1 MRCPFCENPKTRVVD
16 SRELNEG
23 FTVRRR
29 RICQDCG
36 TRFTTYESLKIHEMK
51 VLKRNKKY
59 EPFNKDK
66 IVGSIKRACIKLP
79 IKAEEI
85 EEIIREVEG
94 RIWRNSSREI
104 NSRDIGKIILNHL
117 KKVHPLAFLRF
128 ASVFFEYES
137 LDELIKNT
145 LELKREIDDI
155 AEASKDTE
163 KISDEET
170 AEQMITDNLIDDL
183 SRNLLEPDDEEIIAD
198 DTEDAEDEDDFEPK
212 KDEEVTEDK
221 SDSQKDSK
229 QKPSTL
235 FDQAVLH
242 KFH

>member
-29 RICQDCG
+29 RICEDCE

-59 EPFNKDK
+59 ESFDKDK

-145 LELKREIDDI
+145 LDLKREIEDF
-155 AEASKDTE
+155 AESSKDTE
-163 KISDEET
+163 KISDEDT
-170 AEQMITDNLIDDL
+170 AKQMITDNLIEDL
-183 SRNLLEPDDEEIIAD
+183 SRNLLESDDEDVIE
-198 DTEDAEDEDDFEPK
+198 TEDEDEDDFEPK
-212 KDEEVTEDK
+212 KDDK
-221 SDSQKDSK
+221 DIEKKTDSQKDTK

-235 FDQAVLH
+235 FD
-242 KFH
+242 

>member
-29 RICQDCG
+29 RICQDCE

-59 EPFNKDK
+59 EPFDKEK

-94 RIWRNSSREI
+94 RIWRNTSREI

-128 ASVFFEYES
+128 ASVFFEYAS

-145 LELKREIDDI
+145 LDLKREIDDTTKST
-155 AEASKDTE
+155 EDSE
-163 KISDEET
+163 KISEEQT
-170 AEQMITDNLIDDL
+170 AKQVITEELIDDL
-183 SRNLLEPDDEEIIAD
+183 SRKLLDSGVESVLAD
-198 DTEDAEDEDDFEPK
+198 DAEDAEILDAK
-212 KDEEVTEDK
+212 KVDKTAEEKTE
-221 SDSQKDSK
+221 SQKDK

-235 FDQAVLH
+235 FD
-242 KFH
+242 